1 MPFVLYGCE
10 TGSLTLREERKPVV
24 LENRL
29 LRRIYGPKRDEVTG
43 NWRRL
48 YNEEL
53 NDLYLDGKMERG
65 RTCSTYGGEERSI
78 LNFGG
83 KT

>member
-1 MPFVLYGCE
+1 
-10 TGSLTLREERKPVV
+10 LREERKPVV

-43 NWRRL
+43 KWRRL
-48 YNEEL
+48 HNEEL
-53 NDLYLDGKMERG
+53 NDLYLDDKMKERG